1 MIQKLKSLKNHQ
13 GFRKY
18 FKNTSWLLAEKILRM
33 IVGLF
38 VGIWVARYLGPEQFG
53 LFSYAQ
59 SFVGLFI
66 AIAMMG
72 LNSLVVKEIINHK
85 EKLNEILGTSIVL
98 KLIGS
103 VIAFIMILIS
113 IQFTTNDFNTNL
125 LIFIIMSSLIFQ
137 SFNVIEFYFQSQV
150 ISQYIVY
157 ANAISLLVS
166 SLLKIILILTK
177 APLIYFA
184 IALSFDS
191 LILAT
196 GFIYFY
202 KKHNF
207 LLKEW
212 KFNKQIALKFLYDG
226 WPLILSGMS
235 FVLYNN
241 IDKIM
246 LQNMLDSYSV
256 GIYSAATRLV
266 IVWYFLPG
274 LIVTSF
280 MPVLVKSFE
289 DNDIF
294 IIRLTYLSSLL
305 IWFSIFLILVY
316 IFLSDFIISITY
328 GKDFIQA
335 SETMIIL
342 IWSTAFIFFNTVWNR
357 WMLIKGD
364 TKITFY
370 YSLLTAILNI
380 IFNYI
385 FIHTYGII
393 GASYALLV
401 SLFIS
406 SFIFYVI
413 IDFKVLKLYLSALT
427 LEYLWRKR

>member
-13 GFRKY
+13 GFMKY
-18 FKNTSWLLAEKILRM
+18 FKNTSWLFAEKILRM

-38 VGIWVARYLGPEQFG
+38 IGVWVARYLGPEKFG
-53 LFSYAQ
+53 LLSYAQ

-256 GIYSAATRLV
+256 GIYSVATRLV
-266 IVWYFLPG
+266 IVWHFLPG

-280 MPVLVKSFE
+280 MPTLVKSFE